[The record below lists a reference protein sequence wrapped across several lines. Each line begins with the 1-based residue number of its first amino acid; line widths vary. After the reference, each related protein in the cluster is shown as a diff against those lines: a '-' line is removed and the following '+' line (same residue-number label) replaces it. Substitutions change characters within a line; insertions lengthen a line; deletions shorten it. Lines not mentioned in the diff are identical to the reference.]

1 MNIWRQRLTDPVFAG
16 LVAALILTVAAC
28 FPLRLALERPVF
40 RHIVV
45 VDITRSMNVEDYR
58 QGGRAVS
65 RLAFVR
71 QSLIRAAADLP
82 CGSSLGLGVF
92 TEREPALLFEPIET
106 CAGFSAISAAIE
118 QLDWRMAWAADSLI
132 AAGLRNTL
140 ERLGRGNANVI
151 FITDGHEAPP
161 LNPRYRPDFSDI
173 RGKVRGL
180 IVGVGGLGLS
190 PIPKYDASGRRSG
203 FYTEDEVPQ
212 RSSFGLSELPPEQIE
227 GYHARNAPF
236 GSERAGGTEHLS
248 QLKETYLRQ
257 LAEAAGLGYSR
268 LESPEGL
275 ARALMVPALAHR
287 QRVATDV
294 RWIPA
299 TLALAVL
306 AAVYLRTLLP
316 RLTFSTATREQG
328 ETS

>member
-1 MNIWRQRLTDPVFAG
+1 MSIWRQRVADPVFAG
-16 LVAALILTVAAC
+16 LIAALVLAVAAC

-40 RHIVV
+40 SHIVI

-65 RLAFVR
+65 RLEFVR

-82 CGSSLGLGVF
+82 CGSTLGLGVF

-140 ERLGRGNANVI
+140 ELLGRGDADVV
-151 FITDGHEAPP
+151 FVTDGHEAPP
-161 LNPRYRPDFSDI
+161 LNPRYRPDFSDLS
-173 RGKVRGL
+173 GKVRGL
-180 IVGVGGLGLS
+180 IVGVGDSGLS
-190 PIPKYDASGRRSG
+190 PIPKYDESGRRLG
-203 FYTEDEVPQ
+203 IYAEDEVPQ

-236 GSERAGGTEHLS
+236 GAERAGGTEHLS

-257 LAEAAGLGYSR
+257 LAEAASLGYHR

-275 ARALMVPALAHR
+275 ARALTAPALAHR
-287 QRVATDV
+287 QRVAADV

-299 TLALAVL
+299 ALALALL
-306 AAVYLRTLLP
+306 AGVYLRALLP
-316 RLTFSTATREQG
+316 RLRFPTPTEEQG

>member
-1 MNIWRQRLTDPVFAG
+1 MSIWRQRVADPVFAG
-16 LVAALILTVAAC
+16 LIVALLLAVAAC
-28 FPLRLALERPVF
+28 FPLRLVLERPVF
-40 RHIVV
+40 SHIVV

-58 QGGRAVS
+58 RGARAVS
-65 RLAFVR
+65 RLEFVR
-71 QSLIRAAADLP
+71 QSLIGAVADLP
-82 CGSSLGLGVF
+82 CGSAVGVGVF

-132 AAGLRNTL
+132 AAGLHNTL
-140 ERLGRGNANVI
+140 DLLGRGDADVI
-151 FITDGHEAPP
+151 FVTDGHEAPP

-180 IVGVGGLGLS
+180 IVGVGGLSLS
-190 PIPKYDASGRRSG
+190 PIPKYDESGRRSG
-203 FYTEDEVPQ
+203 VYGEDEVPQ

-248 QLKETYLRQ
+248 QLKEGYLRQ
-257 LAEAAGLGYSR
+257 LAEAAGLGYHR

-275 ARALMVPALAHR
+275 GRALTAPALARR
-287 QRVATDV
+287 QRIATDV

-299 TLALAVL
+299 ALALAVL
-306 AAVYLRTLLP
+306 MAVYLRVLLP
-316 RLTFSTATREQG
+316 RPGFST
-328 ETS
+328 SN